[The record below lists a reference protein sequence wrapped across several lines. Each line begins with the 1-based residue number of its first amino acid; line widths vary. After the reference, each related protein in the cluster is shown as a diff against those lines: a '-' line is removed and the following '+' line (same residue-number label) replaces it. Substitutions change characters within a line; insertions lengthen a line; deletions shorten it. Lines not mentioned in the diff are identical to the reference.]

1 MTEKLQKVLANG
13 GLGSRREIE
22 EWIKQGRVF
31 VNGKCAQLGHRV
43 TGKERITV
51 DNVPVNLTVQKQP
64 CRVIIYHKPEGEVCT
79 RHDPEGRKTVFQRLP
94 LLKGE
99 RWVMVGRLD
108 VNTTGLLIFT
118 NQGELANKLMH
129 PRAQIEREY
138 AVRIQGEITPEQ
150 LKQLQTGVVLE
161 DGLARFQQVVYSGGE
176 GSNHWYHVILCEG
189 RNREV
194 RRLWESQ
201 GVRVSRLIRI
211 RFGNLFLPRYLR
223 RGQWKE
229 LSHREVSQLQ
239 SNK

>member
-31 VNGKCAQLGHRV
+31 VNGKCAQLGDRV

-51 DNVPVNLTVQKQP
+51 DNVPVTITVQKQA

-94 LLKGE
+94 PLKGE

-138 AVRIQGEITPEQ
+138 AVRVQGEVSPEQ

-161 DGLARFQQVVYSGGE
+161 DGKARFKRVVYSGGE
-176 GSNHWYHVILCEG
+176 GSNQWYHVVLCEG

-211 RFGNLFLPRYLR
+211 RFGNLSLPRYLR

-239 SNK
+239 SNI